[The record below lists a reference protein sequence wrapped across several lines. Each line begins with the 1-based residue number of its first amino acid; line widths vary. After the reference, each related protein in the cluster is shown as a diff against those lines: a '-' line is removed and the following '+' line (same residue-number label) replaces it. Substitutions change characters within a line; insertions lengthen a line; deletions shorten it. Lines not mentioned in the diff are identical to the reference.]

1 MRGMIYKDLCLFF
14 KGIDKIV
21 LLVLGGLLVLFA
33 AESGAYA
40 GMLFSFALDMMVGVL
55 HLTALEK
62 EEKTAWRSYQ
72 RTMPVGVGKV
82 MAGKYAAVLLT
93 VPVSVAGAVVSNLAS
108 FAVYGTFLPEALE
121 LSVAAAVI
129 VPPVFAMF
137 SLPFYYWFGNQIAQ
151 FTSFPLAFL
160 LFFAINPM
168 ASVIIGI
175 LSGRNI
181 RASWFHPIVLSI
193 LFLFGT
199 WILFDVRE
207 FIFYGVFYFILGC
220 AAMLITSFIVRK
232 RVG

>member
-33 AESGAYA
+33 TESGAYA

-72 RTMPVGVGKV
+72 RTMPVGAGKV

-93 VPVSVAGAVVSNLAS
+93 VLVSVVGAVVSNLVA
-108 FAVYGTFLPEALE
+108 FAVYWTFWPEVLE
-121 LSVAAAVI
+121 LSILAAVAL
-129 VPPVFAMF
+129 PPVFAMF
-137 SLPFYYWFGNQIAQ
+137 SLPFYYWFGTQVAQ

-160 LFFAINPM
+160 LFFAIKNFEDGWWTVADLVSLTGSLPLALLTGALALAGM
-168 ASVIIGI
+168 FL
-175 LSGRNI
+175 LSL
-181 RASWFHPIVLSI
+181 ALS
-193 LFLFGT
+193 
-199 WILFDVRE
+199 
-207 FIFYGVFYFILGC
+207 
-220 AAMLITSFIVRK
+220 AAGYCRRK
-232 RVG
+232 

>member
-14 KGIDKIV
+14 KGFDKVV
-21 LLVLGGLLVLFA
+21 LAVLGGILAVFWF
-33 AESGAYA
+33 ESGVYA
-40 GMLFSFALDMMVGVL
+40 GMLFSFALDMMLGIL

-62 EEKTAWRSYQ
+62 EEKTGWRSYQ

-151 FTSFPLAFL
+151 FTSLPLAFL
-160 LFFAINPM
+160 MFYAIKNFEDGWWTVTDL
-168 ASVIIGI
+168 AALAGNLNSLLLIGA
-175 LSGRNI
+175 LSLAG
-181 RASWFHPIVLSI
+181 
-193 LFLFGT
+193 LFLVS
-199 WILFDVRE
+199 LA
-207 FIFYGVFYFILGC
+207 LS
-220 AAMLITSFIVRK
+220 AAGYCRRK
-232 RVG
+232 